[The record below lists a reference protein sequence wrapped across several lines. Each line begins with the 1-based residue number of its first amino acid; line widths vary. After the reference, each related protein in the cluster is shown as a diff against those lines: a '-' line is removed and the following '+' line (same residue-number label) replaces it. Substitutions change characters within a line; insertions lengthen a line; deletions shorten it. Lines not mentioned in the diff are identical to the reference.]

1 MRIETLAVHAG
12 ASIDDGTRAVIPP
25 IHLSTTFERHED
37 GTYPE
42 GFNYTRSGNP
52 TRQALETAL
61 AQLEGGAASAAFAS
75 GSAATAAVFQT
86 LEPGAH
92 VIAPDDAYYGTPAML
107 REQFARWGVQTTL
120 VDMTDPGAVKRA
132 LTPSTRV
139 IWIET
144 PSNPRLHVTDIV
156 AMVALAKTIGARTVV
171 DNTWATPV
179 LQRPLELG
187 VDFVMHSTTKYLGGH
202 SDVLGGVLVARSMD
216 AVFERIRSIQT
227 TLGAVPSPFDCWL
240 ILRGLRS
247 LPYRMR
253 AHVDGAEQVAAFLA
267 SHPAIARV
275 YYPGLATDPGQ
286 SVARHQ
292 MRRPGGML
300 SFDVHGGRAEAFA
313 LVNRLKLITR
323 ATSLGGPETLI
334 EHRASVEGA
343 HTRAPESLLRVSIGL
358 EHPDDLIEDFAQA
371 LDTTTT
377 TTR

>member
-107 REQFARWGVQTTL
+107 REQFARWGVQTTF
-120 VDMTDPGAVKRA
+120 VDTTDPGAVKRA

-267 SHPAIARV
+267 SHRAIARV
-275 YYPGLATDPGQ
+275 YYPGLATDTGH
-286 SVARHQ
+286 SVARQQ

-334 EHRASVEGA
+334 EHRASVEGT
-343 HTRAPESLLRVSIGL
+343 HTRAPESLLRV
-358 EHPDDLIEDFAQA
+358 PDDLIEDFSQA
-371 LDTTTT
+371 LGKR
-377 TTR
+377 TR

>member
-1 MRIETLAVHAG
+1 MTPA
-12 ASIDDGTRAVIPP
+12 
-25 IHLSTTFERHED
+25 IHVSTTFEREPD
-37 GTYPE
+37 GTYPR

-52 TRQALETAL
+52 TRHALEGAL
-61 AQLEGGAASAAFAS
+61 AALEGGVAAASFAS
-75 GSAATAAVFQT
+75 GSAATAAVFQA

-92 VIAPDDAYYGTPAML
+92 VIAPDDAYYGTPVML
-107 REQFARWGVQTTL
+107 REQFARWGLQTTF

-132 LTPSTRV
+132 LTPSTRL

-187 VDFVMHSTTKYLGGH
+187 VDFVMHSTTKYLNGH
-202 SDVLGGVLVARSMD
+202 SDVLGGAVIARTMD
-216 AVFERIRSIQT
+216 GAFERIRSIQA

-240 ILRGLRS
+240 VLRGLRS

-253 AHVDGAEQVAAFLA
+253 GHVEGAQRVAGYLAAHPGV
-267 SHPAIARV
+267 ARV
-275 YYPGLATDPGQ
+275 YYPGLSTDPGYE
-286 SVARHQ
+286 VATRQ
-292 MRRPGGML
+292 MRQPGGML

-313 LVNRLKLITR
+313 LVNRLKLVTR

-334 EHRASVEGA
+334 EHRASIEGE

-358 EHPDDLIEDFAQA
+358 EHPDDLIEDFQQA
-371 LDTTTT
+371 LAG
-377 TTR
+377 

>member
-12 ASIDDGTRAVIPP
+12 AGIDEGTRAVIPA
-25 IHLSTTFERHED
+25 IHLSTTFERHPD
-37 GTYPE
+37 GTYPQ

-52 TRQALETAL
+52 TRHALETAL
-61 AQLEGGAASAAFAS
+61 AALEGGVAAAAFAS
-75 GSAATAAVFQT
+75 GSAASAAVFQA
-86 LEPGAH
+86 LDPGAH
-92 VIAPDDAYYGTPAML
+92 VIAPEDAYYGTPAML
-107 REQFARWGVQTTL
+107 REQFARWGLQASF

-132 LTPSTRV
+132 LTPSTRL

-202 SDVLGGVLVARSMD
+202 SDVLGGVMIARTRD
-216 AVFERIRSIQT
+216 GVFDRIKAIQT

-253 AHVDGAEQVAAFLA
+253 GHVEGAQRVAGFLA
-267 SHPAIARV
+267 AHPAVARV
-275 YYPGLATDPGQ
+275 YYPGLSSDPGYH
-286 SVARHQ
+286 VASRQ
-292 MRRPGGML
+292 MQQPGGML

-313 LVNRLKLITR
+313 LVNRFRLVTR

-334 EHRASVEGA
+334 EHRASVEGE

-371 LDTTTT
+371 LG
-377 TTR
+377 